1 MNDLRYALRQ
11 LARSPGFT
19 AVAVLTLAL
28 GAGTN
33 SLLFSVIHAVLLRP
47 LPYPDPDRIVSVSV
61 VPGDKTS
68 AHVLDAQVPHWAY
81 LAWQEESR
89 SFAELAAY
97 SQAGPVVLAGPAA
110 EPIKG
115 ALVTPRFFALLGVQP
130 ALGRSF
136 TADEQQGS
144 GPAVLLLSYGLW
156 QRRFGGDSGV
166 VGRAMVL
173 DGAPVTIVGVLP
185 ASFDFPSGASFW
197 RPFFELPRS
206 GGKTW
211 TTLFVRI
218 VGRLAPGVSMTQAR
232 TELTGLLPRAK
243 FVPPFLRDASADIM
257 TLHERLY
264 GSARP
269 LLLVLLGAV
278 GFVLLIACA
287 NVASLL
293 VAQAAQREREFAIRA
308 ALGAG
313 RARLVRQ
320 LLAESLVLSILGAAA
335 GLLVPAFGLR
345 LLMHAAP
352 LQSVEAVE
360 VHIDASVLAFTTG
373 LALLT
378 GVAFGVAPALAAS
391 DPNLLNR
398 VKSGA
403 VQTGVPAHRARLRES
418 LVVTELAAALVLL
431 IGAGL
436 LTRSLLKLL
445 AVDLGVRPDHVLGVY
460 LGRLP
465 NGNDLPGRGSSG
477 AYAVLL
483 ERLAALPGVASVAL
497 TDALPLGGF
506 ASSSTVRVDD
516 APPVADGGR
525 DAALSAVSP
534 EYFNTLG
541 VQVIAGRAFSSAD
554 RVDAAPVAIV
564 NTAFA
569 RQFLRGGDPVG
580 HQIAVG
586 GARRTIVGERRTIV
600 GEVKDV
606 LQMARDVP
614 ATPQVFIP
622 ASQAGYW
629 PGSVAIRTKLDPTR
643 LVEPV
648 RRTIQEVDPE
658 QPAARVFTLE
668 SELAKSAAPQRD
680 SAVLLGAFAAVA
692 LALAAVGLAGVMAF
706 LVAHRTHEI
715 GVRVALGAERG
726 DVLRLVVGEGVRLV
740 VIGVVIGL
748 VGAVAVTRVL
758 ASFLFGVTPTDP
770 VTFLIVPLV
779 LVVIALGAAA
789 VPARRAAEVD
799 PMVALRYE

>member
-1 MNDLRYALRQ
+1 MKDLRYARRQ
-11 LARSPGFT
+11 LARSPGLT

-33 SLLFSVIHAVLLRP
+33 RLLFSVIHAVLLRP

-335 GLLVPAFGLR
+335 GLLVPAVGLR

-352 LQSVEAVE
+352 
-360 VHIDASVLAFTTG
+360 
-373 LALLT
+373 
-378 GVAFGVAPALAAS
+378 
-391 DPNLLNR
+391 
-398 VKSGA
+398 
-403 VQTGVPAHRARLRES
+403 
-418 LVVTELAAALVLL
+418 
-431 IGAGL
+431 
-436 LTRSLLKLL
+436 LL

-564 NTAFA
+564 NSAFA

-606 LQMARDVP
+606 LQMAGDVP

-726 DVLRLVVGEGVRLV
+726 DVLRLVVGEGARLV
-740 VIGVVIGL
+740 VLGTVIGVIAA
-748 VGAVAVTRVL
+748 GALTRVL
-758 ASFLFGVTPTDP
+758 RSLLFGVTATDA
-770 VTFLIVPLV
+770 VTFLVVPLLLAAV
-779 LVVIALGAAA
+779 ALGAAV
-789 VPARRAAEVD
+789 VPARRATKVD